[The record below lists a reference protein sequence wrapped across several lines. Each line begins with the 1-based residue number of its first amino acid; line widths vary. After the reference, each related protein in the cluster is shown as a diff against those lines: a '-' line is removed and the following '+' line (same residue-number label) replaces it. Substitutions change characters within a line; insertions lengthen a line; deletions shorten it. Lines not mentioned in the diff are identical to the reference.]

1 LELLAP
7 NPRTLAAE
15 AAPSDWVYLG
25 VIRQARPGEGHN
37 LAAAYEWLFAAPG
50 VRPADWSPD
59 VAAHRLE
66 AAITD
71 DRSTVLVAEEN
82 ETVVGFATVYL
93 DIVSV
98 RFGQRAWV
106 EDLAVA
112 PQRRSSGIGKALLD
126 TAKAWARDHGASR
139 LALES
144 GAARLDAHRFYER
157 EDPDGWSRS
166 FRWTL

>member
-1 LELLAP
+1 M
-7 NPRTLAAE
+7 
-15 AAPSDWVYLG
+15 
-25 VIRQARPGEGHN
+25 IRQARPGEGRT
-37 LAAAYEWLFAAPG
+37 LTAAYEWLFAAPG
-50 VRPADWSPD
+50 IRPADWSLD
-59 VAAHRLE
+59 VAARRLE
-66 AAITD
+66 AAIAD
-71 DRSTVLVAEEN
+71 DRSTVLVADDN

-126 TAKAWARDHGASR
+126 AAKTWARDHGAAR
-139 LALES
+139 LELES
-144 GAARLDAHRFYER
+144 GAARIDAHRFYER
-157 EDPDGWSRS
+157 EGPDGWSRC